1 MIHNASVEKYRTPVG
16 AVTCGSE
23 MMIRLYDVGQEV
35 NKAEIIMY
43 SESFHR
49 EYEMKRKKDCM
60 EEHIKMT
67 SEAGVVWYYFRIW
80 EHGKCYFYGAR
91 HGKTQGE
98 GMIVDD
104 NPDSFQ
110 ITVYEENFDT
120 PRWMSKG
127 IMYQIFPDRFCQG
140 NKENMKRGKAYH
152 ESMGRTV
159 YLHDDWEEQPVF
171 GPLPG
176 KEFYD
181 PCDYFGGDIEGII
194 SKLDDLKRLGI
205 SCIYLNP
212 IGEAASNHRYNTSD
226 YKKVDPFLGNNEEP
240 GAYQGEDSKYY
251 DWYDFNE
258 DGTYKSWWGFETLPE
273 VNELNEKFVDYIITG
288 EDSVIKH
295 WLKLGASGFRL
306 DVADELPDEFI
317 FRLRSELKKKFK
329 NYALI
334 GEVWED
340 VTTKESYGTKRKYA
354 LGKGLDSAM
363 NYPLK
368 VNVTDYLLGNQ
379 SAKDMKTFLISQQCN
394 YPKPLYYAL
403 MNLLSSHDIPRI
415 RTTLATGMN
424 ENLPSREQQA
434 EYVITSKMDQKGK
447 ALTRLAMAVQFFVPG
462 MPCIYYGDEYGMHGL
477 MDPFNRGAFFENDK
491 ETYQEV
497 LRLTSLRNREK
508 VLQTGYAL
516 YMAPTENVLAILR
529 FISEKKDVFGEASEN
544 KAILLL
550 VNPMMKKEEINLD
563 LNKVKEGVNENAL
576 QALLKNL
583 SNAVIK
589 TNVAPIDYKVIE
601 L

>member
-140 NKENMKRGKAYH
+140 NKENMKHGKAYH
-152 ESMGRTV
+152 ENMGRTV

-226 YKKVDPFLGNNEEP
+226 YKKVDPFLGNYEEP
-240 GAYQGEDSKYY
+240 GAYQGEESKYY

-317 FRLRSELKKKFK
+317 FKLRSELKKKFK

-550 VNPMMKKEEINLD
+550 VNPTMKKEEINLD

>member
-110 ITVYEENFDT
+110 ITVYEEDFNT

-212 IGEAASNHRYNTSD
+212 IGN
-226 YKKVDPFLGNNEEP
+226 
-240 GAYQGEDSKYY
+240 
-251 DWYDFNE
+251 
-258 DGTYKSWWGFETLPE
+258 
-273 VNELNEKFVDYIITG
+273 ITG
-288 EDSVIKH
+288 AWRAAYEDNDV
-295 WLKLGASGFRL
+295 GTATTASGAVYATFDRGWGSQEISSVGSGGSIGRFF
-306 DVADELPDEFI
+306 DAS
-317 FRLRSELKKKFK
+317 RS
-329 NYALI
+329 NPIYGRSGTVQPPAL
-334 GEVWED
+334 V
-340 VTTKESYGTKRKYA
+340 
-354 LGKGLDSAM
+354 
-363 NYPLK
+363 
-368 VNVTDYLLGNQ
+368 LL
-379 SAKDMKTFLISQQCN
+379 
-394 YPKPLYYAL
+394 
-403 MNLLSSHDIPRI
+403 
-415 RTTLATGMN
+415 
-424 ENLPSREQQA
+424 
-434 EYVITSKMDQKGK
+434 
-447 ALTRLAMAVQFFVPG
+447 
-462 MPCIYYGDEYGMHGL
+462 PCIH
-477 MDPFNRGAFFENDK
+477 
-491 ETYQEV
+491 
-497 LRLTSLRNREK
+497 
-508 VLQTGYAL
+508 
-516 YMAPTENVLAILR
+516 I
-529 FISEKKDVFGEASEN
+529 
-544 KAILLL
+544 
-550 VNPMMKKEEINLD
+550 
-563 LNKVKEGVNENAL
+563 
-576 QALLKNL
+576 
-583 SNAVIK
+583 
-589 TNVAPIDYKVIE
+589 
-601 L
+601 

>member
-110 ITVYEENFDT
+110 ITVYEEDFNT

-171 GPLPG
+171 GPLPS

-226 YKKVDPFLGNNEEP
+226 YKKVDPFLGNNE
-240 GAYQGEDSKYY
+240 
-251 DWYDFNE
+251 DFKRLCQLAKE
-258 DGTYKSWWGFETLPE
+258 RRIHVILMGYIPTLGMI
-273 VNELNEKFVDYIITG
+273 V
-288 EDSVIKH
+288 
-295 WLKLGASGFRL
+295 
-306 DVADELPDEFI
+306 FI
-317 FRLRSELKKKFK
+317 L
-329 NYALI
+329 
-334 GEVWED
+334 
-340 VTTKESYGTKRKYA
+340 TKREITK
-354 LGKGLDSAM
+354 
-363 NYPLK
+363 
-368 VNVTDYLLGNQ
+368 NQ
-379 SAKDMKTFLISQQCN
+379 GHI
-394 YPKPLYYAL
+394 
-403 MNLLSSHDIPRI
+403 
-415 RTTLATGMN
+415 
-424 ENLPSREQQA
+424 
-434 EYVITSKMDQKGK
+434 KGK
-447 ALTRLAMAVQFFVPG
+447 SQSTMIGMTLTKMELIRAG
-462 MPCIYYGDEYGMHGL
+462 GGL
-477 MDPFNRGAFFENDK
+477 KHCRKSMN
-491 ETYQEV
+491 
-497 LRLTSLRNREK
+497 
-508 VLQTGYAL
+508 
-516 YMAPTENVLAILR
+516 
-529 FISEKKDVFGEASEN
+529 
-544 KAILLL
+544 
-550 VNPMMKKEEINLD
+550 
-563 LNKVKEGVNENAL
+563 
-576 QALLKNL
+576 
-583 SNAVIK
+583 
-589 TNVAPIDYKVIE
+589 
-601 L
+601 

>member
-140 NKENMKRGKAYH
+140 NKENMKHGKAYH
-152 ESMGRTV
+152 ENMGRTV

-226 YKKVDPFLGNNEEP
+226 YKKVDPFLGNNEDFKRLCQLAKERRIHVILDGVYSHTGDDSVYFNKKGNYEEP
-240 GAYQGEDSKYY
+240 GAYQGEESKYY

-329 NYALI
+329 NY
-334 GEVWED
+334 
-340 VTTKESYGTKRKYA
+340 T
-354 LGKGLDSAM
+354 
-363 NYPLK
+363 
-368 VNVTDYLLGNQ
+368 
-379 SAKDMKTFLISQQCN
+379 
-394 YPKPLYYAL
+394 L

-550 VNPMMKKEEINLD
+550 VNPTMKKEEINLD

>member
-110 ITVYEENFDT
+110 ITVYEEDFDT

-226 YKKVDPFLGNNEEP
+226 YKKVDPFLGNNEDFKRLCQLAKERRIHVILDGVYSHTGDDSVYFNKKGNYEEP
-240 GAYQGEDSKYY
+240 GAYQGEESKYY

-273 VNELNEKFVDYIITG
+273 VNELNEKFVDYI
-288 EDSVIKH
+288 
-295 WLKLGASGFRL
+295 
-306 DVADELPDEFI
+306 
-317 FRLRSELKKKFK
+317 
-329 NYALI
+329 
-334 GEVWED
+334 
-340 VTTKESYGTKRKYA
+340 
-354 LGKGLDSAM
+354 
-363 NYPLK
+363 
-368 VNVTDYLLGNQ
+368 TDYLLFNQ

-550 VNPMMKKEEINLD
+550 VNPTMKKEEINLD

-589 TNVAPIDYKVIE
+589 ANVAPIDYKVIE